1 MQISMGTV
9 AAYQPKIKNEWS
21 FKLKFVEKI
30 DEKAGNYQSFRS
42 RSPTY
47 INIYIFLEPAFVII
61 SVPALRGF
69 RFLLR
74 NITYTAAAYMINR
87 SVLTVFLNFTRRN

>member
-47 INIYIFLEPAFVII
+47 INIYL
-61 SVPALRGF
+61 S
-69 RFLLR
+69 
-74 NITYTAAAYMINR
+74 
-87 SVLTVFLNFTRRN
+87 